1 MAEEYILMKV
11 FAASG
16 NAIEVDGG
24 RTKIFLCER
33 QKCLKIG
40 IYQYKWRCISNI
52 NSVLIGAGNN
62 NVKKIEVKEWK
73 GVFL

>member
-1 MAEEYILMKV
+1 MSFLHDINLHYLHQMAEEYILMKV

-16 NAIEVDGG
+16 NAIEVDGS

-40 IYQYKWRCISNI
+40 IYQYK
-52 NSVLIGAGNN
+52 
-62 NVKKIEVKEWK
+62 
-73 GVFL
+73 